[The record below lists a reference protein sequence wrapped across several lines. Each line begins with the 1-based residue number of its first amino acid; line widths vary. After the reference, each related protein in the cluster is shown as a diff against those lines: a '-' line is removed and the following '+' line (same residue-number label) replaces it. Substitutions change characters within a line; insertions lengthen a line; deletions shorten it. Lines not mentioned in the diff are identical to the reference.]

1 MTFEDGKPAQ
11 VTGESG
17 RGGKREVHES
27 SKCVE
32 KVSKNL
38 QSGYNRNREEVRPS
52 TS

>member
-11 VTGESG
+11 ITGEG
-17 RGGKREVHES
+17 RRGGKTEVHES
-27 SKCVE
+27 RKCVE

-38 QSGYNRNREEVRPS
+38 QSGYNMNREEVRPS

>member
-11 VTGESG
+11 VTGEG
-17 RGGKREVHES
+17 GHGGKTEVHEGRT
-27 SKCVE
+27 CVE

-38 QSGYNRNREEVRPS
+38 QSGYNMNREEVRPS